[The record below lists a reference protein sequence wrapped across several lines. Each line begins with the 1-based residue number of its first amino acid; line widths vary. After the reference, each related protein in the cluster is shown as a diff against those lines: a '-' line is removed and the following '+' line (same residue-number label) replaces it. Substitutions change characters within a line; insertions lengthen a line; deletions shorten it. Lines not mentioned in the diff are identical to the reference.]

1 MPSVRAGEVMVAC
14 VAHGV
19 ISHLLCPGDFSVLAK
34 TKGRQGLGGSW
45 SPLSQD
51 WRGVDSCILYKGL

>member
-1 MPSVRAGEVMVAC
+1 MVAC